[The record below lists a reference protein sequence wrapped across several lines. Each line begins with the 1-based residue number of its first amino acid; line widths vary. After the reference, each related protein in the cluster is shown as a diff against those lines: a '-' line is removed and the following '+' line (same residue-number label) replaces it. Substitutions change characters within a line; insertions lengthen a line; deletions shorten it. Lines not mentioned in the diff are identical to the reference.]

1 MAGRKTAYRKS
12 YVKQAR
18 EACALGGFSN
28 AKLGKLFGV
37 SKTTVWE
44 WRKKYPEFDEACRSG
59 YEEYAVTEAHNAL
72 TKLVKGYSYTEVT
85 QEAVKDI
92 DTGEMV
98 MRETKR
104 VRKHVQ
110 SSPSAAKL
118 IFELAE
124 RRQGRTQ
131 QQGSGE
137 LSDLIA
143 ELDGN
148 SRKLA
153 PSELFSQPEDSSCKA

>member
-18 EACALGGFSN
+18 EACAIGGFSN
-28 AKLGKLFGV
+28 GKLGKLFGV

-44 WRKKYPEFDEACRSG
+44 WRQKYPEFDEACRGG
-59 YEEYAVTEAHNAL
+59 YEEYAVTEAHKAL

-85 QEAVKDI
+85 QEAVKDSK
-92 DTGEMV
+92 TGQIV
-98 MRETKR
+98 MQETKR

-118 IFELAE
+118 IVELAE

-131 QQGSGE
+131 QQGGGE

-143 ELDGN
+143 NLDGN

-153 PSELFSQPEDSSCKA
+153 SSELFSEPEESSCQA